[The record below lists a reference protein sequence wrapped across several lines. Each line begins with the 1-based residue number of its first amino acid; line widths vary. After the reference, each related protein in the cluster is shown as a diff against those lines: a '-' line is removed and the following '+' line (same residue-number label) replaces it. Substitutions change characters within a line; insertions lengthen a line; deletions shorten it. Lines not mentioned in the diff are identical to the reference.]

1 MAQTEDSSLT
11 VLSLAEPLLAAHD
24 SADRLTKSSLDAE
37 LEHYKDLFSKLRFSY
52 VEQVTKE
59 GFLKAIVA
67 DPPQLVD
74 AAENARLEH
83 DLAQAKAALKAKKE
97 HTNQKVQE
105 LQELG
110 SRLAQCESP
119 FDTSLQPHPLTRH
132 PAHELIQLQTTQL
145 HALPADIHNLELTI
159 ANLKAAQEAPSSLP
173 MLNLPLL
180 ATNRLLSEKDSDLAR
195 LDREIAQLQSTLPDK
210 KRHVAALKADLDPV
224 ESRKRSAITDAQ
236 EAQKRRGQHS
246 LAQDLDERGK
256 WLKSVD
262 SGLRLML
269 QI

>member
-1 MAQTEDSSLT
+1 MAQPAEDSSLT
-11 VLSLAEPLLAAHD
+11 ILSLAEPLLSADD
-24 SADRLTKSSLDAE
+24 SADRLSKKSLDAE

-67 DPPQLVD
+67 DPPQIVD
-74 AAENARLEH
+74 AAENARLEQH
-83 DLAQAKAALKAKKE
+83 LAQAKAALKAKKE
-97 HTNQKVQE
+97 QTNQKVQE

-110 SRLAQCESP
+110 SRLAQS
-119 FDTSLQPHPLTRH
+119 
-132 PAHELIQLQTTQL
+132 HELIQLQTTQL
-145 HALPADIHNLELTI
+145 NALPTDIQNLDTNI
-159 ANLKAAQEAPSSLP
+159 ANLKAAQETPSSLP
-173 MLNLPLL
+173 MLNLPLHS
-180 ATNRLLSEKDSDLAR
+180 TNELLSEKESKLAR

-210 KRHVAALKADLDPV
+210 KRHVASLKADLEPI
-224 ESRKRSAITDAQ
+224 ESRKRSAIADAQ
-236 EAQKRRGQHS
+236 EAQKKRGQHA

>member
-1 MAQTEDSSLT
+1 MAQPEDLSSLT
-11 VLSLAEPLLAAHD
+11 ILSLAEPLLSADD
-24 SADRLTKSSLDAE
+24 SAHGLSKKSLDAE

-74 AAENARLEH
+74 AAENARLEQ

-97 HTNQKVQE
+97 QTNQKVQE
-105 LQELG
+105 LQDLG
-110 SRLAQCESP
+110 SRLAQS
-119 FDTSLQPHPLTRH
+119 HH
-132 PAHELIQLQTTQL
+132 LIQLQTTQL
-145 HALPADIHNLELTI
+145 NSLPVDIQNLQITI
-159 ANLKAAQEAPSSLP
+159 ANLKAAQETPSSLP
-173 MLNLPLL
+173 MLNLPLHP
-180 ATNRLLSEKDSDLAR
+180 TNQLLSEKESDLAR

-210 KRHVAALKADLDPV
+210 KRHVASLKADLDPI
-224 ESRKRSAITDAQ
+224 ESRKRSAISDAQ
-236 EAQKRRGQHS
+236 EAQKKRGQHA

>member
-1 MAQTEDSSLT
+1 MAHAEDAPLT
-11 VLSLAEPLLAAHD
+11 ILSLAEPLLAAHD
-24 SADRLTKSSLDAE
+24 HDGSDRITKSSLDAE
-37 LEHYKDLFSKLRFSY
+37 LDHYNHLFSKLRFSY

-67 DPPQLVD
+67 RPPQLVD
-74 AAENARLEH
+74 AAENARLEQ

-97 HTNQKVQE
+97 HTNQKVAE

-110 SRLAQCESP
+110 RRLAQS
-119 FDTSLQPHPLTRH
+119 
-132 PAHELIQLQTTQL
+132 HELIQLQTTQL
-145 HALPADIHNLELTI
+145 HALPADIQNLNLTI
-159 ANLKAAQEAPSSLP
+159 ANLKAAQEAPSAEP
-173 MLNLPLL
+173 MLNLPLH
-180 ATNRLLSEKDSDLAR
+180 ATNQLLSEKESELAR

-210 KRHVAALKADLDPV
+210 KRHVAALKADLEPID
-224 ESRKRSAITDAQ
+224 SRKRSAITDAQ

-262 SGLRLML
+262 SALHLML